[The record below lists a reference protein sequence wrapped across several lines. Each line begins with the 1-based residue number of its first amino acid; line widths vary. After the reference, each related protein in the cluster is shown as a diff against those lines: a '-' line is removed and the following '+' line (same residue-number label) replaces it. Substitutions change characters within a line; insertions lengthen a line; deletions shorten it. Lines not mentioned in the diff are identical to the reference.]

1 MISDDQAQL
10 ADGRSVPI
18 AAVIALYELEKT
30 WPGATL
36 RQARPAIVAV
46 VMNALGEMGDEA

>member
-1 MISDDQAQL
+1 VISDDQAQL